1 MPARNSV
8 KTYLEDS
15 YYHIYNRGVAKQQIF
30 HDKQDYSV
38 FLSYLKVYLTSQ
50 ENIIPKKKL
59 KNYTNEITLL
69 SYCLMPNHFHLLIK
83 QKSSNSIN
91 QFMQSLCT
99 KYTIYYNAKYK
110 RVGPLFQGR
119 YKAVLVETDEQLLH
133 LSRYIH
139 QNQISTRYDLVTRS
153 DLTLET
159 DYSSRK
165 NYIGN
170 VKQEWVKTDVILN
183 HFSTKNQFNSY
194 KAFMGEKF
202 SDLSPIAKVILD

>member
-8 KTYLEDS
+8 KQYLENS
-15 YYHIYNRGVAKQQIF
+15 YYHIYNRGVAKQEIF
-30 HDKQDYSV
+30 RDKQDYSV
-38 FLSYLKVYLTSQ
+38 FLSYLKTYLIPQ
-50 ENIIPKKKL
+50 KNILPKKRL
-59 KNYTNEITLL
+59 KNYSKEITLL
-69 SYCLMPNHFHLLIK
+69 CYFLMPNHFHLLIK
-83 QKSSNSIN
+83 QKSQNAIN

-99 KYTIYYNAKYK
+99 KYTIYFNRKYK
-110 RVGPLFQGR
+110 RIGPLFQGR

-139 QNQISTRYDLVTRS
+139 QNLTRSDLVTRS

-165 NYIGN
+165 NYIGS
-170 VKQEWVKTDVILN
+170 VKQEWVKTDEILSQ
-183 HFSTKNQFNSY
+183 FSTKNGINSY

-202 SDLSPIAKVILD
+202 SDMSPIIKILLD